1 MRNHEKNRFQMIDSV
16 VSYMSGNQSVTAHIP
31 VIAEKV
37 SQLTSIQ
44 NSIRSFEE
52 TRISEAKASA
62 FAKMQARKKAEQ
74 AGSSFAAKLYD
85 LGIKTGN
92 SVLISKYDVTISD
105 FRSTRDVTLVVKI
118 LAIKDDIGI
127 HLSDLALYG
136 VTQEVY
142 DEYTA
147 IVENYIASAVQKESS
162 FAGRS
167 AAIKSMAILFDE
179 ALVILKTLDR
189 LVGEFRDK
197 NPSFFHGYNSA
208 RTIRDVRSRIKAVS
222 GEIKNAPTQ

>member
-1 MRNHEKNRFQMIDSV
+1 MIDSV

-37 SQLTSIQ
+37 NQLTSIQ

-52 TRISEAKASA
+52 TRLIQAKASA
-62 FAKMQARKKAEQ
+62 FAKLQARKKSEQ
-74 AGSSFAAKLYD
+74 AGSSLAAKLYD

-105 FRSTRDVTLVVKI
+105 FKRARDVTLVVLI
-118 LAIKDDIGI
+118 LGIKDDIGSY
-127 HLSDLALYG
+127 LSDLSAYG
-136 VTQEVY
+136 VTQEAF
-142 DEYTA
+142 DEYAA
-147 IVENYIASAVQKESS
+147 IVDSYIASAVQKESA

-167 AAIKSMAILFDE
+167 AAIKSVASLFDE
-179 ALVILKTLDR
+179 AAEILRTLDR

-197 NPSFFHGYNSA
+197 NPNFYNGYNSA
-208 RTIRDVRSRIKAVS
+208 RTIKDVRFRNKAVT
-222 GEIKNAPTQ
+222 GENQNAPTQ